1 MSIRDLIF
9 KHCLDNNA
17 ISKGLA
23 IYQKGEVKNLQQT
36 INDDSISYHAH
47 ILNQKAEISL
57 KEEALIHFFCTC
69 QPDKGL
75 CQHGVALLRALND
88 TLTPTH
94 QVSKK
99 ELELAHELM
108 ETYHQQQASSFRSF
122 FYHLIPELDL
132 DPYSLH
138 FNLSFKIDINGK
150 RYVIKS
156 LQDFYQ
162 ALHNKTTLTFGKST
176 TISANPI
183 YFSPSSQ
190 FYLNL
195 IETNCGLSAKI
206 NHLRTNTAKIGRY
219 LPLMQSQ
226 FDSLFDH
233 ILNTNQGMIAN
244 AQKESQPYTF
254 SNQFTP
260 DQLKLILKK
269 EGSYY
274 TLTLD
279 GKPISPLGKHYL
291 LQGHTLYNL
300 DFTFAN
306 VLFPLLKVQNKHQH
320 SLSLT
325 EEQMRFFTTAILP
338 TLSSHLLLESY
349 IDLSKLHQTAQLKA
363 ELFINL
369 PTETSLSAKLYYTY
383 DKIRINPLLNE
394 SYPKHLVRDFARED
408 YYFKLL
414 QQAHFTPNEDEWLL
428 TGENHLYQFL
438 LETLPTLMALN
449 DVDLKV
455 EDRIHLM
462 QPQKLAKQQ
471 MNISVTKGIIELS
484 FDESIFPAETL
495 MKIIDTYR
503 EGKNYIKLS
512 PSRYLNLL
520 SPEIRE
526 LDELLATLGIPTK
539 ALKDG
544 KFSLSLNEALTL
556 DAIVLKEHHFDFDQ
570 TFENIIKHYKMS
582 PPDYP
587 LPKGLTVS
595 LRSYQKRGYDWLLHL
610 QELGLGGILADDMG
624 LGKTIQSLSY
634 LMKIREK
641 DKSANFLIIVPTSL
655 LYNWESEALNFTPSL
670 KPMIIT
676 GDQQEREKRLKSL
689 KEGHL
694 LITSYATLRKDFKYY
709 QNLHFHSIFV
719 DEAQY
724 IKNTYTQNAKAT
736 KLLNAKHHFALTG
749 TPIENSLA
757 DLWSI
762 MDFANPGYLK
772 TWRHFKH
779 VFEIPITR
787 YEDKDRLLL
796 LQRQIAPF
804 ILRRI
809 KGEVAKELPDKIE
822 SNLFVTLS
830 EEEKKIYHTQ
840 LALSQK
846 TFVEENLG
854 VGVGRIK
861 ILALL
866 MRLRQAACSPA
877 LFLEN
882 YSLPSAKL
890 ERALAIVEEKL
901 TTTSQILIFS
911 QFTSMLDLLAHELDK
926 KDIPYLMLTGKTKTK
941 DRLNLVNQF
950 NEEKIPVF
958 LISLKAG
965 GVGLNLT
972 SADTVIHFDPWWNQ
986 SVENQATDRTHRIG
1000 QDKRVQVIR
1009 LIAKDTIEEK
1019 ILTLKKRKEAL
1030 ASALI
1035 SGEETFLST
1044 LSSDDL
1050 RVLFD
1055 LNSYDYH

>member
-23 IYQKGEVKNLQQT
+23 IYQKGEVKNLQQST
-36 INDDSISYHAH
+36 KDNFISYHAH
-47 ILNQKAEISL
+47 ILDHKVGISL
-57 KEEALIHFFCTC
+57 KEERLVHFFCTC
-69 QPDKGL
+69 QQDKGL

-88 TLTPTH
+88 SLTPTH

-108 ETYHQQQASSFRSF
+108 ETYYHQQVSSFKPF
-122 FYHLIPELDL
+122 LYHLIPELDL

-150 RYVIKS
+150 RYIIKS

-162 ALHNKTTLTFGKST
+162 ALHDKTTLTFGKNT
-176 TISANPI
+176 TINANSL
-183 YFSPSSQ
+183 YFSETSQ

-195 IETNCGLSAKI
+195 IETNCGLSAKF

-219 LPLMQSQ
+219 LPLMHSQ
-226 FDSLFDH
+226 FDSFFDH
-233 ILNTNQGMIAN
+233 IITTNQGNIAN

-254 SNQFTP
+254 SNDFTP
-260 DQLKLILKK
+260 DKLKLILKK
-269 EGSYY
+269 EGIHY
-274 TLTLD
+274 TLALE
-279 GKPISPLGKHYL
+279 GKPLSLLGKHYL
-291 LQGHTLYNL
+291 LQEQTLYSL
-300 DFTFAN
+300 DLSLVN
-306 VLFPLLKVQNKHQH
+306 VLFPLLKIQSKHH
-320 SLSLT
+320 LPLSLT

-338 TLSSHLLLESY
+338 TLSHHLLLESY
-349 IDLSKLHQTAQLKA
+349 IDLSKLRQTAQLKI

-369 PTETSLSAKLYYTY
+369 PTETSLSARLYYTY
-383 DKIRINPLLNE
+383 DKIRVNPLLNE
-394 SYPKHLVRDFARED
+394 TYPKHLVRDFARED

-414 QQAHFTPNEDEWLL
+414 KESHFTPNEDEWLL
-428 TGENHLYQFL
+428 TGEEHLYHFL
-438 LETLPTLMALN
+438 LETLPTLMAMN
-449 DVDLKV
+449 DIDLKI

-471 MNISVTKGIIELS
+471 MSVSVTKGIIELR
-484 FDESIFPAETL
+484 FDESAFPAETL
-495 MKIIDTYR
+495 MKIIETYR
-503 EGKNYIKLS
+503 EGKSYIKLS

-520 SPEIRE
+520 TPEIRE

-539 ALKDG
+539 ALKKG
-544 KFSLSLNEALTL
+544 KLSLNLNEALTL

-570 TFENIIKHYKMS
+570 AFDNIIRHYKMS

-587 LPKGLTVS
+587 LPKGLKAS
-595 LRSYQKRGYDWLLHL
+595 LRAYQKRGYDWLLHL
-610 QELGLGGILADDMG
+610 QELGLGGVLADDMG

-655 LYNWESEALNFTPSL
+655 LYNWESEALSFTPSL
-670 KPMIIT
+670 NPIIII
-676 GDQQEREKRLKSL
+676 GDQHEREKKLKNL

-709 QNLHFHSIFV
+709 QNLQFHSIFV

-787 YEDKDRLLL
+787 YEDSERLLL
-796 LQRQIAPF
+796 LQKQISPF

-846 TFVEENLG
+846 TFIEENLG
-854 VGVGRIK
+854 GGVGRIR

-882 YSLPSAKL
+882 YNLPSAKL
-890 ERALAIVEEKL
+890 ERALAIIEEKRL
-901 TTTSQILIFS
+901 TTSQILIFS
-911 QFTSMLDLLAHELDK
+911 QFTSMLDLIAHELDK

-941 DRLNLVNQF
+941 DRLTLVNQF

-958 LISLKAG
+958 LVSLKAG

-1050 RVLFD
+1050 RALFD
-1055 LNSYDYH
+1055 LNSYEYH

>member
-47 ILNQKAEISL
+47 ILDHKVEISL
-57 KEEALIHFFCTC
+57 KEERLVHFFCTC
-69 QPDKGL
+69 QQDKGL

-88 TLTPTH
+88 SLTPTH

-108 ETYHQQQASSFRSF
+108 ETYYHQQVSSFKPF
-122 FYHLIPELDL
+122 LYHLIPELDL

-150 RYVIKS
+150 RYIIKS

-162 ALHNKTTLTFGKST
+162 ALHDKTTLTFGKNT
-176 TISANPI
+176 TINANSL
-183 YFSPSSQ
+183 YFSETSQ

-195 IETNCGLSAKI
+195 IETNCGLSAKF

-219 LPLMQSQ
+219 LPLMHSQ
-226 FDSLFDH
+226 FDSFFDH
-233 ILNTNQGMIAN
+233 IITTNQGNIAN

-254 SNQFTP
+254 SNHFTP
-260 DQLKLILKK
+260 DKLKLILKK
-269 EGSYY
+269 EGIHY
-274 TLTLD
+274 TLALE
-279 GKPISPLGKHYL
+279 GKPLSLLGKHYL
-291 LQGHTLYNL
+291 LQEQTLYSL
-300 DFTFAN
+300 DLSLVN
-306 VLFPLLKVQNKHQH
+306 VLFPLLKIQSKHH
-320 SLSLT
+320 LPLSLT

-338 TLSSHLLLESY
+338 TLSHHLLLESY
-349 IDLSKLHQTAQLKA
+349 VDLSKLRQTAQLKI

-369 PTETSLSAKLYYTY
+369 PTETSLSARLYYTY
-383 DKIRINPLLNE
+383 DKIRVNPLLNE
-394 SYPKHLVRDFARED
+394 IYPKHLVRDFARED

-414 QQAHFTPNEDEWLL
+414 KEAHFTPNEDEWLL
-428 TGENHLYQFL
+428 TGEDHLYHFL
-438 LETLPTLMALN
+438 LETLPKLMSL
-449 DVDLKV
+449 DDIDLKV

-462 QPQKLAKQQ
+462 QPKKLAKQQ
-471 MNISVTKGIIELS
+471 MSVSVTKGIIELR
-484 FDESIFPAETL
+484 FDETAFPAETL
-495 MKIIDTYR
+495 MKIIETYR
-503 EGKNYIKLS
+503 EGKSYIKLS
-512 PSRYLNLL
+512 PTRYLNLL
-520 SPEIRE
+520 TPEIRE

-539 ALKDG
+539 ALKEG
-544 KFSLSLNEALTL
+544 KLSLSLNEALTL

-570 TFENIIKHYKMS
+570 TFENIVKHYKMS

-787 YEDKDRLLL
+787 YEDSERLLL

-822 SNLFVTLS
+822 SNLFITLS
-830 EEEKKIYHTQ
+830 EEEQKIYHTQ

-846 TFVEENLG
+846 TFIEENLG
-854 VGVGRIK
+854 VGVGRIR

-882 YSLPSAKL
+882 YNLPSAKL
-890 ERALAIVEEKL
+890 ERALAIIEEKRL
-901 TTTSQILIFS
+901 TTSQILIFS
-911 QFTSMLDLLAHELDK
+911 QFTSMLDLIAHELDK
-926 KDIPYLMLTGKTKTK
+926 KNIPYLMLTGKTKTK
-941 DRLNLVNQF
+941 DRLTLVNQF

-958 LISLKAG
+958 LVSLRAG

-1050 RVLFD
+1050 RALFD
-1055 LNSYDYH
+1055 LNRYECH

>member
-23 IYQKGEVKNLQQT
+23 IYQKGEVKNLQQST
-36 INDDSISYHAH
+36 KDNFISYHAH
-47 ILNQKAEISL
+47 ILDHKVEISL
-57 KEEALIHFFCTC
+57 KEERLVHFFCTC
-69 QPDKGL
+69 QQDKGL

-88 TLTPTH
+88 SLTPTH

-108 ETYHQQQASSFRSF
+108 ETYYHQQVSSFKPF

-150 RYVIKS
+150 RYIIKS

-162 ALHNKTTLTFGKST
+162 ALHDKTTLTFGKNT
-176 TISANPI
+176 TISANSL
-183 YFSPSSQ
+183 YFSESSQ

-195 IETNCGLSAKI
+195 IETNCGLSVKI

-219 LPLMQSQ
+219 LPLMHSQ
-226 FDSLFDH
+226 FDSFFDH
-233 ILNTNQGMIAN
+233 IITNNQGNIAN

-254 SNQFTP
+254 SNHFTP

-269 EGSYY
+269 EGVHY
-274 TLTLD
+274 TLALE
-279 GKPISPLGKHYL
+279 GKSASPLGRHYL
-291 LQGHTLYNL
+291 LQENTLYNL
-300 DFTFAN
+300 DLALSN
-306 VLFPLLKVQNKHQH
+306 VLFPLLKIQSKHH
-320 SLSLT
+320 LPLSLT

-338 TLSSHLLLESY
+338 TLSHHLLLESY
-349 IDLSKLHQTAQLKA
+349 IDLSKLRQTAQLKI

-369 PTETSLSAKLYYTY
+369 PTETSLSARLYYTY
-383 DKIRINPLLNE
+383 DKIRVNPLLNE
-394 SYPKHLVRDFARED
+394 TYPKHLVRDFARED

-414 QQAHFTPNEDEWLL
+414 KESHFTPNEDEWLL
-428 TGENHLYQFL
+428 TGEEHLYHFL
-438 LETLPTLMALN
+438 LETLPTLMAMN
-449 DVDLKV
+449 DIDLKI

-471 MNISVTKGIIELS
+471 MSVSVTKGIIELR
-484 FDESIFPAETL
+484 FDESAFPAETL
-495 MKIIDTYR
+495 MKIIETYR
-503 EGKNYIKLS
+503 EGKSYIKLS

-520 SPEIRE
+520 TPEIRE

-539 ALKDG
+539 ALKEG
-544 KFSLSLNEALTL
+544 KLSLNLNEALTL

-570 TFENIIKHYKMS
+570 AFDNIIRHYKMS

-587 LPKGLTVS
+587 LPKGLKAS
-595 LRSYQKRGYDWLLHL
+595 LRAYQKRGYDWLLHL
-610 QELGLGGILADDMG
+610 QELGLGGVLADDMG

-655 LYNWESEALNFTPSL
+655 LYNWESEALSFTPSL
-670 KPMIIT
+670 NPIIII
-676 GDQQEREKRLKSL
+676 GDQHEREKKLKNL

-709 QNLHFHSIFV
+709 QNLQFHSIFV

-787 YEDKDRLLL
+787 YEDSERLLL

-846 TFVEENLG
+846 TFIEENLG
-854 VGVGRIK
+854 GGVGRIK

-882 YSLPSAKL
+882 YNLPSAKL
-890 ERALAIVEEKL
+890 ERALAIIEEKRL
-901 TTTSQILIFS
+901 TTSQILIFS
-911 QFTSMLDLLAHELDK
+911 QFTSMLDLIAHELDK

-941 DRLNLVNQF
+941 DRLTLVNQF

-958 LISLKAG
+958 LVSLKAG

-1019 ILTLKKRKEAL
+1019 ILSLKKRKEAL

-1050 RVLFD
+1050 RALFD
-1055 LNSYDYH
+1055 LNSYEYH